1 MTGPFNRVLP
11 RVGNLDTILVV
22 VNRFSKYATFIPTRS
37 ECKAEEVQAHY
48 DQAATAILDHQVIN
62 KRGRN
67 HIHRNT
73 FYLVQWAEQ
82 SREAATWEKEV
93 DLW

>member
-37 ECKAEEVQAHY
+37 ECKAEEV
-48 DQAATAILDHQVIN
+48 IN